1 MYDLVDRVPVRLV
14 KENGET
20 IELDATSIDIFVD
33 RVQSNFAIPLLQAR
47 KMGVDLNQAMVGFE
61 IQGVFT
67 NEEGQEA
74 KIKSTGY
81 IDFDQ
86 SQTFVSGAGSRNPT
100 GTVLGGGLTSWFNG
114 LQDVIQSG
122 GSTSDV
128 PEGLTNM
135 HDKYIDLPVAY
146 WVENKND
153 ITAPITN
160 GLKLWLKSDSLFST
174 LEHGDKVSSWPDSS
188 GNGNDAVQSDT
199 SKQPKWYEGGPNGKP
214 IIRFDGSNDV
224 LQVPFTADTNS
235 EQMTVF
241 VVNDLNTDNGAYNTP
256 LSSRSTS
263 PHGGYNFY
271 FDMRAGQKQIEFW
284 YSNGTAFGSVRT
296 STNFAKAHR
305 NYIMT
310 GHIRDTTGNGESDQ
324 ITLYVNGD
332 QKDQDTGVS
341 FSPVTATSQTNVG
354 AGGISGTSAELNGD
368 MLELLIYNRALDLS
382 EIRKVEGYL
391 AAKYNIA
398 LDPNHP
404 YKDTHYSNSSV
415 RIVFDN
421 DRKPSS
427 MEPYGYVN
435 RNRLTDLRA
444 ISASFV
450 VGVGTVIEV
459 DGNPLTWFETGD
471 TNFSVILEDSL
482 NGASIAKVQVLSV
495 TATQIITNAL
505 IPNFTDPLDVI
516 IAKNTNLTHTSSNQS
531 RPCFVIP
538 VKHITDYQDPG
549 HHADGSPIDPGAGNY
564 TNAAEYLAYMV
575 SKALTTDGE
584 LSDRAVDANGH
595 YGMSAIFETSIGTT
609 NNGLNARV
617 NITQKHATEIGEVD
631 GVINHNIATEHLPL
645 LKSFTGGQR
654 GKQVKSA
661 GDKAQD
667 LIGIIA
673 NSQNLEAPP
682 NAHWINDTLYTGLV
696 GVANRSV
703 YYQGNMGDYIHGIQI
718 PYDTLVTKGKASKDA
733 EVAQRNFFI
742 TRGGVNPFDKLSVS
756 NKTHASTF
764 FRPSSEGHRMSG
776 IQGVVSDFIV
786 HRDAEMQAYDFSLKF
801 IAANIII

>member
-128 PEGLTNM
+128 PEGLANM

-188 GNGNDAVQSDT
+188 GNSNDAVQSDT

-214 IIRFDGSNDV
+214 VIRFDGINDRLVIPYNSN
-224 LQVPFTADTNS
+224 LNS
-235 EQMTVF
+235 EEMTIF
-241 VVNDLNTDNGAYNTP
+241 TVNDINVDSNLHNTVIASRQ
-256 LSSRSTS
+256 SSPKT
-263 PHGGYNFY
+263 GYNIY
-271 FDMRAGQKQIEFW
+271 YEMANDRIGFW
-284 YSNGTAFGSVRT
+284 YARDTGSMSAVRT
-296 STNFAKAHR
+296 ANNFVQTHR
-305 NYIMT
+305 NYIVT
-310 GHIRDTTGNGESDQ
+310 GHIQDTTGDGESDQ
-324 ITLYVNGD
+324 VTLYVNGD
-332 QKDQDTGVS
+332 QKDRDTGIDFVPNS
-341 FSPVTATSQTNVG
+341 GSDVD
-354 AGGISGTSAELNGD
+354 GIGDYGSAELEGD
-368 MLELLIYNRALDLS
+368 VLEILIYNRALDLS

-471 TNFSVILEDSL
+471 TNFSVILQDSF
-482 NGASIAKVQVLSV
+482 NGTSIGKFKILSV
-495 TATQIITNAL
+495 NATQIITNAVV
-505 IPNFTDPLDVI
+505 PNFTDPLDVI

-538 VKHITDYQDPG
+538 VKHIPDYHDPG

-584 LSDRAVDANGH
+584 LSDRAVDANGN

-631 GVINHNIATEHLPL
+631 GVINHNIATQHLPL

-718 PYDTLVTKGKASKDA
+718 PYDTLVTKGEASKDA